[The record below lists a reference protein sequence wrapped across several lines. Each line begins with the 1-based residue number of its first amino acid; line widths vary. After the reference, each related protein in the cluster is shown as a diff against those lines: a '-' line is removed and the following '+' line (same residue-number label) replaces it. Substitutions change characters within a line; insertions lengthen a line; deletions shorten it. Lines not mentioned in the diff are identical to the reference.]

1 MSWWRRLRNRDRI
14 EDQLDA
20 ELRDHVERQVADHV
34 RAGVPEHEARR
45 RARLDFGGLD
55 QVKEL
60 CRDARRLRWL
70 EDAWR
75 DVRFA
80 ARLLARNRS
89 FTIVTVSVLALGI
102 GVTTQFFVMF
112 YAITLR
118 SLPID
123 DPERVVHI
131 STRDAR
137 ARRGGVSYADFED
150 IRDAARSI
158 DALAAYR
165 AGPVAV
171 GDDDLAPVRLERA
184 FISAS
189 GLSLLGETPILGRD
203 FRDADDR
210 PGARRVVILAAHA
223 WRDRYGGEPGVVGRV
238 IRIDGE
244 PATVIGVM
252 PDGFRFPRLAELWQ
266 PVSQMAGLED
276 QPRDARGFGV
286 IGRLVDDAAVGQA
299 AAEIDAITAALA
311 RDHPESHDQVRHVTV
326 TVPERFVGSDAS
338 DPTWFAFLSAGLM
351 VLLIAC
357 ANAAN
362 LLLMQAARR
371 GHEIAVRTA
380 LGASRWRVVRQ
391 LLIESTVL
399 ASLGVLVGSGL
410 AMLGLQALDNAI
422 PEGMLGYW
430 ITFDFDIPVFAA
442 MSGIGGATVFLFG
455 LIPALSV
462 SRAGG
467 RSLGHGA
474 RTGAS
479 RDTSRLTSV
488 FLTAEFG
495 LTLILL
501 AGVSGSVL
509 SFIEARRTFTAVD
522 ASSVL
527 TAQVNLTTSR
537 YETPEARAV
546 FFEDVRNRLG
556 SRGGATAAIVNA
568 LPGGG
573 RGGTTERRVVV
584 DQRPAAPADA
594 LPTVLTLA
602 TGPGYF
608 DTLGVPLLRG
618 RPFSARD
625 GAPESSAAIVNA
637 RFVEIHF
644 ADEEPLGR
652 RIRLVTETQEAG
664 DPQAAWLTIVGVAP
678 TLRQRLGRGSP
689 DPLVYLPYR
698 ADPPRTATLV
708 VRSPGD
714 PTAAASRV
722 RDTVRQIDPDLPLF
736 RVATLEQALHR
747 ASWNGRTAQA
757 TLWTIALIAL
767 ILSTAGLYAVTSH
780 AVQQRL
786 REIAIRMTLGA
797 QPVQVS
803 RMVLW
808 RATRH
813 LALGTIAGVAG
824 IAVWSTWIAGWDTG
838 GRSGW
843 ISQFVLLAPGALV
856 VALVGL
862 TTTLASVRRAARLD
876 PMTVLRQE

>member
-1 MSWWRRLRNRDRI
+1 MSWWRRLRNRDRL

-34 RAGVPEHEARR
+34 RAGVAEHEARR

-123 DPERVVHI
+123 NPERVVHI

-137 ARRGGVSYADFED
+137 ARPGGVSYADFED
-150 IRDAARSI
+150 IRDTATSFS
-158 DALAAYR
+158 ALAAYR

-184 FISAS
+184 FMSAS
-189 GLSLLGETPILGRD
+189 GLSLLGETPIRGRD

-210 PGARRVVILAAHA
+210 PGAQRVVILAAHA

-252 PDGFRFPRLAELWQ
+252 PDGFRFPRLADLWQ
-266 PVSQMAGLED
+266 PVSQTAELED
-276 QPRDARGFGV
+276 QPRDARGFEV
-286 IGRLVDDAAVGQA
+286 IGRLADGATVAQA
-299 AAEIDAITAALA
+299 AAEIDALTAALA
-311 RDHPESHDQVRHVTV
+311 RDHPESHDDVRHVTLA
-326 TVPERFVGSDAS
+326 VPERFVGSDAS
-338 DPTWFAFLSAGLM
+338 DPAWFAFLSAGAL

-371 GHEIAVRTA
+371 GHEIAVRMS
-380 LGASRWRVVRQ
+380 LGAGRWRVIRQ
-391 LLIESTVL
+391 LLLESALL

-422 PEGMLGYW
+422 PDGMLGYW

-467 RSLGHGA
+467 GSLRHGG

-479 RDTSRLTSV
+479 RNTSRLTSV

-509 SFIEARRTFTAVD
+509 SFIDARRTFTAVD
-522 ASSVL
+522 TSGVL

-537 YETPEARAV
+537 YETPEARAG
-546 FFEDVRNRLG
+546 FFEDVRNRLA
-556 SRGGATAAIVNA
+556 SRGGTTAAIVNA

-573 RGGTTERRVVV
+573 QGGTTERRVVI
-584 DQRPAAPADA
+584 DRRPVAPADV

-618 RPFSARD
+618 RPFSERD

-644 ADEEPLGR
+644 ANEEPLGR
-652 RIRLVTETQEAG
+652 RIRLVTETSEAG
-664 DPQAAWLTIVGVAP
+664 DPQAAWSTIVGVAP

-714 PTAAASRV
+714 PTAAASQV
-722 RDTVRQIDPDLPLF
+722 RETVRQVDPDLPLF
-736 RVATLEQALHR
+736 RVATMEQALHR

-767 ILSTAGLYAVTSH
+767 VLSTAGLYAVTSH

-797 QPVQVS
+797 RPAQVYWL
-803 RMVLW
+803 VLW
-808 RATRH
+808 RAIRH

-843 ISQFVLLAPGALV
+843 GFQFVLLAPGVVV

-862 TTTLASVRRAARLD
+862 TAAFASVRRAAQLD

>member
-1 MSWWRRLRNRDRI
+1 MSWWRRLFNRDRL
-14 EDQLDA
+14 EHQLDA

-34 RAGVPEHEARR
+34 RTGMPEREARR

-60 CRDARRLRWL
+60 CRDARPARRL
-70 EDAWR
+70 EEAWQ
-75 DVRFA
+75 DIRFA

-89 FTIVTVSVLALGI
+89 FTIVTVLVLALGI

-150 IRDAARSI
+150 IRDTATSFS
-158 DALAAYR
+158 ALGAYR
-165 AGPVAV
+165 AGPVAI
-171 GDDDLAPVRLERA
+171 GDDDLAPARFERA

-210 PGARRVVILAAHA
+210 PGAQRVVILAEHA

-244 PATVIGVM
+244 PAAVIGVM
-252 PDGFRFPRLAELWQ
+252 PDGFRFPRLADLWQ
-266 PVSQMAGLED
+266 PVSQIAGLED
-276 QPRDARGFGV
+276 RPRNARGFEV
-286 IGRLVDDAAVGQA
+286 IGRLTDDATVAQA
-299 AAEIDAITAALA
+299 AAEIDAITAVLA
-311 RDHPESHDQVRHVTV
+311 HDHPETHDDVRHVTV

-338 DPTWFAFLSAGLM
+338 DPTWFAFLSAGTL

-362 LLLMQAARR
+362 LLLMEGTRR
-371 GHEIAVRTA
+371 GHEIAVRMS
-380 LGASRWRVVRQ
+380 LGAGRWRVIRQ
-391 LLIESTVL
+391 LLIESTLL

-410 AMLGLQALDNAI
+410 AMLGLQAIDNAI
-422 PEGMLGYW
+422 PDGMLGYW

-455 LIPALSV
+455 LIPALAV

-467 RSLGHGA
+467 GSLRHGA

-479 RDTSRLTSV
+479 RRTSRLTSV

-495 LTLILL
+495 LTLVLL

-509 SFIEARRTFTAVD
+509 SFLDARRTFTAVD
-522 ASSVL
+522 TSGVL

-537 YETPEARAV
+537 YETPEARAA
-546 FFEDVRNRLG
+546 FFEDVRDRLA
-556 SRGGATAAIVNA
+556 SRAATTAAIVNA

-573 RGGTTERRVVV
+573 RGGTTERQVIV
-584 DQRPAAPADA
+584 DQRPVAPADV

-618 RPFSARD
+618 RSFSERD
-625 GAPESSAAIVNA
+625 GAPESGAAIVNA

-652 RIRLVTETQEAG
+652 RIRFATETQGAD
-664 DPQAAWLTIVGVAP
+664 DPQAAWLTVVGVAP

-714 PTAAASRV
+714 PTAAASQV
-722 RDTVRQIDPDLPLF
+722 RETVRQIDPDLPLF
-736 RVATLEQALHR
+736 RVATMEQALHR
-747 ASWNGRTAQA
+747 SSWNGRTAQA

-797 QPVQVS
+797 QPAQVC
-803 RMVLW
+803 RLVLW
-808 RATRH
+808 RAIRH

-824 IAVWSTWIAGWDTG
+824 IAAWSTWIAGWDTG
-838 GRSGW
+838 GRSEW
-843 ISQFVLLAPGALV
+843 VFQFLLLAPGALV

-862 TTTLASVRRAARLD
+862 ATTLASVRRAAQLD
-876 PMTVLRQE
+876 PMTVLRQD

>member
-1 MSWWRRLRNRDRI
+1 
-14 EDQLDA
+14 
-20 ELRDHVERQVADHV
+20 
-34 RAGVPEHEARR
+34 
-45 RARLDFGGLD
+45 
-55 QVKEL
+55 
-60 CRDARRLRWL
+60 
-70 EDAWR
+70 
-75 DVRFA
+75 
-80 ARLLARNRS
+80 
-89 FTIVTVSVLALGI
+89 
-102 GVTTQFFVMF
+102 
-112 YAITLR
+112 
-118 SLPID
+118 
-123 DPERVVHI
+123 
-131 STRDAR
+131 
-137 ARRGGVSYADFED
+137 
-150 IRDAARSI
+150 
-158 DALAAYR
+158 
-165 AGPVAV
+165 
-171 GDDDLAPVRLERA
+171 
-184 FISAS
+184 
-189 GLSLLGETPILGRD
+189 
-203 FRDADDR
+203 
-210 PGARRVVILAAHA
+210 
-223 WRDRYGGEPGVVGRV
+223 
-238 IRIDGE
+238 
-244 PATVIGVM
+244 
-252 PDGFRFPRLAELWQ
+252 
-266 PVSQMAGLED
+266 
-276 QPRDARGFGV
+276 
-286 IGRLVDDAAVGQA
+286 
-299 AAEIDAITAALA
+299 
-311 RDHPESHDQVRHVTV
+311 
-326 TVPERFVGSDAS
+326 
-338 DPTWFAFLSAGLM
+338 TWFAFLSAGSL

-371 GHEIAVRTA
+371 GHEIAVRMS
-380 LGASRWRVVRQ
+380 LGAGRWRVIRQ
-391 LLIESTVL
+391 LLIESTLL

-410 AMLGLQALDNAI
+410 AMLGLRALDNAI
-422 PEGMLGYW
+422 PDGMLGYW

-442 MSGIGGATVFLFG
+442 MSGIGAATVFLFG
-455 LIPALSV
+455 QIPALAV
-462 SRAGG
+462 ARAGG
-467 RSLGHGA
+467 GSRRHGA
-474 RTGAS
+474 RTGAG
-479 RDTSRLTSV
+479 RTTSRWTSV

-509 SFIEARRTFTAVD
+509 SFIDAQRTFAALDT
-522 ASSVL
+522 SGVL

-537 YETPEARAV
+537 YETPAARVA
-546 FFEDVRNRLG
+546 FFEDVRDRLV
-556 SRGGATAAIVNA
+556 SRGGTTAAIVNA

-573 RGGTTERRVVV
+573 RGGTTERQVII
-584 DQRPAAPADA
+584 DQRPAAPAEV
-594 LPTVLTLA
+594 LPTVFTLA

-618 RPFSARD
+618 RPFSERD

-722 RDTVRQIDPDLPLF
+722 RETVRQLDPDLPLF

-797 QPVQVS
+797 QPAQV
-803 RMVLW
+803 RWLVLW
-808 RATRH
+808 RAIRH
-813 LALGTIAGVAG
+813 LALGTVAGVAG
-824 IAVWSTWIAGWDTG
+824 IAAWSTWIAGWDTG
-838 GRSGW
+838 GRSEW
-843 ISQFVLLAPGALV
+843 IFQFLLLAPGAVV

-862 TTTLASVRRAARLD
+862 TTTLASVRRAAQLD